1 MKTATV
7 ACLTLFLTLLP
18 SCTPAAKEEAKA
30 VVTHVTADL
39 RDGSRVVG
47 VFAGKT
53 LALDSA
59 SVGELQ
65 MPVERIRILEW
76 PSEKKPAQLQ
86 AANGDKFAVELR
98 LTELPITSSFGE
110 IKVPVG
116 KIRQLRFWTDAGGTN
131 RVPGLVALWSGEGD
145 ARDSVS
151 GQTAMVSGGVSY
163 VPGKVGQSFSFDGTG
178 SLSCGNALGNFG
190 MNEFTLEFWLKT
202 STKSIMQIL
211 GKRTVCGATDF
222 WGIGLGGG
230 SSADGKVVLWVSNG
244 EGINTDVLGNRAID
258 DGAFHQ
264 VAVTRQG
271 ILYQIYVDGVLDAS
285 SSANGIINFINH
297 ASLLAGTGPCVHQD
311 GSQHFKGLLDELSFY
326 SRALSADEIRQLFDA
341 GNTETH

>member
-1 MKTATV
+1 MKTATI
-7 ACLTLFLTLLP
+7 ACLTVFLTLLP

-76 PSEKKPAQLQ
+76 PSDKKPAQLQ

-131 RVPGLVALWSGEGD
+131 RVPGLVALWSAESD

-163 VPGKVGQSFSFDGTG
+163 VPGKVGQAFSFDGRSGYLQTSGRTDLDFTG
-178 SLSCGNALGNFG
+178 PFSITAWVKFDRLTPYCGNTIVAKGADIESSGDWLVAVSANGKLRPHGNVGGTWVYFDCKTQL
-190 MNEFTLEFWLKT
+190 NFSTWYFTSVVYDGSTLRGYVNGELDGSQPVAGELQT
-202 STKSIMQIL
+202 SNQPLRI
-211 GKRTVCGATDF
+211 GAYAPMH
-222 WGIGLGGG
+222 GGG
-230 SSADGKVVLWVSNG
+230 SKSFFPGLIDEVS
-244 EGINTDVLGNRAID
+244 LYNRA
-258 DGAFHQ
+258 
-264 VAVTRQG
+264 
-271 ILYQIYVDGVLDAS
+271 L
-285 SSANGIINFINH
+285 N
-297 ASLLAGTGPCVHQD
+297 
-311 GSQHFKGLLDELSFY
+311 
-326 SRALSADEIRQLFDA
+326 ADEIRQLFDA
-341 GNTETH
+341 GNTETR